1 MAKRKKGREKIEISK
16 KTLVII
22 IVIAVIIVI
31 GLLSFYLYNSGKL
44 GEIFKKTAVKTG
56 IKSEIE
62 VAEKL
67 TDVAGD
73 ISSLKEDLGSLTKV
87 ISGP

>member
-1 MAKRKKGREKIEISK
+1 MAKRKKGREKIEIIK

-44 GEIFKKTAVKTG
+44 GEIF
-56 IKSEIE
+56 
-62 VAEKL
+62 
-67 TDVAGD
+67 
-73 ISSLKEDLGSLTKV
+73 LG
-87 ISGP
+87 